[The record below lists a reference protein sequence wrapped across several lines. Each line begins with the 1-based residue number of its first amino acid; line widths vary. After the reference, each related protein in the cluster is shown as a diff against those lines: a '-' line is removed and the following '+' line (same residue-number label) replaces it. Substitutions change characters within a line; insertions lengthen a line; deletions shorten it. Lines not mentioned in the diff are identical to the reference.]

1 MKQVWLRSGLA
12 SMELMHVSTCRQSY
26 NQLWCVCV
34 CVKQSSFV
42 ENQHCAVITAINNL
56 KQHSSLEASPTRHS
70 SFYCFVDYT
79 ARSCAES
86 WHVSCSGSH
95 RANCD
100 ICISFYSYET
110 WNVGD
115 LDSAAWFCNACFFT
129 PCFVTWTPIRS
140 SEFSF

>member
-1 MKQVWLRSGLA
+1 M
-12 SMELMHVSTCRQSY
+12 
-26 NQLWCVCV
+26 CVCV
-34 CVKQSSFV
+34 CVCVCVWKKQLCWKSTLRSDNCDKQFK
-42 ENQHCAVITAINNL
+42 IAIF
-56 KQHSSLEASPTRHS
+56 TRGVSHTT
-70 SFYCFVDYT
+70 FILNCFIDYT

-86 WHVSCSGSH
+86 WRVSCSGSH

-115 LDSAAWFCNACFFT
+115 LDSAAWFCNACFFHT
-129 PCFVTWTPIRS
+129 MFCNVETDPFSTFLGQITRKPYIA